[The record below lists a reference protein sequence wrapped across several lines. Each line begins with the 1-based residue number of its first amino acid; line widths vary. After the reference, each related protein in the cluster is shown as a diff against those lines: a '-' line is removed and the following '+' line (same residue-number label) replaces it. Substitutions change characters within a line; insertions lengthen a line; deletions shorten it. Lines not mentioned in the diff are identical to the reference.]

1 MFVCLFVCLVG
12 WFGWLVWF
20 FCLFVCLFVFS
31 LYDDEVESGWVQ
43 KELCVLRGMVE
54 HLLPRVGSH
63 VQTLDLSHGKAISN
77 EVVRD
82 EVQ

>member
-1 MFVCLFVCLVG
+1 MFVCLFVWLVG
-12 WFGWLVWF
+12 WLVGWF